1 MVHDGLVDAEV
12 PCVKCGYS
20 LRGLAAGAVCPE
32 CGKAVAD
39 SLRPDFLRFA
49 DAQWLATVHRGA
61 VLAIVGT
68 LLMPVLPFL
77 LTMCLM
83 NVGAGEGT
91 ALLIPFSFAAATVV
105 AG

>member
-1 MVHDGLVDAEV
+1 VEPEEVNPGTIDDEV

-49 DAQWLATVHRGA
+49 DAQWLATVH
-61 VLAIVGT
+61 
-68 LLMPVLPFL
+68 
-77 LTMCLM
+77 
-83 NVGAGEGT
+83 AGRCWRLWGRC
-91 ALLIPFSFAAATVV
+91 
-105 AG
+105 